1 MCQACRKPILIVVP
15 ADLCSRWYGN
25 MGFVVS
31 SKRLSSLFQSLEGG
45 EVVMEMKD
53 DGREERR
60 WLLEGEEAEF

>member
-1 MCQACRKPILIVVP
+1 
-15 ADLCSRWYGN
+15 

-60 WLLEGEEAEF
+60 WLLGGEEAEF

>member
-1 MCQACRKPILIVVP
+1 
-15 ADLCSRWYGN
+15 

-31 SKRLSSLFQSLEGG
+31 SKRLSSIFQSLEGG